1 MHKCLVWFRND
12 LRIQDNLTIQKLLE
26 RGSTLMP
33 IFIINEEIGSASK
46 FWLSESLESL
56 NRQLGD
62 CLSSFSGSAAKVIEE
77 LIKEN
82 SITEITWNRG
92 FDRKSLSDEV
102 EVKKIAKKYNVKVF
116 VYNSSLLLAPE
127 QTLKKDG
134 APFRVFTPF
143 YKNNYLDLSFSCS
156 NVDIEE
162 LNILSVKSNSK
173 VENVRKNLMPKSN
186 WHKKFNKLWQPG
198 EDGAIMKLKKFIEQG
213 LIGYGQGRNRPDLKH
228 VSMLSPHIHFGEIS
242 PSRIAYALQKIDTID
257 KEKFYTEL
265 VWREF
270 SHNLLFYFPHITDEN
285 LQEKFNKFE
294 WRSNQAELS
303 LWQEGA
309 TGIPIVDAGMRQ
321 LWAEGYMHN
330 RVRMIVGSF
339 LVKNLLHHWKDG
351 RDWFS
356 ETLVDADIA
365 NNNASWQWVAGTGVD
380 ASPYFR
386 IFNPITQSQKFD
398 PQGEYIK
405 KYIPELSRLP
415 ETYIHEPWAC
425 PTHILKQES
434 IQIGTDYPRPM
445 VDLRETRE
453 RALETFY
460 MIKK

>member
-56 NRQLGD
+56 NRQLND
-62 CLSSFSGSAAKVIEE
+62 CLSSFSGSAANVIEE
-77 LIKEN
+77 LIREN
-82 SITEITWNRG
+82 DIREITWNRG
-92 FDRKSLSDEV
+92 FDRKSLSDEA

-134 APFRVFTPF
+134 TPYRVFTPF
-143 YKNNYLDLSFSCS
+143 YKNNYLDLSFPCS
-156 NVDIEE
+156 NVDIKK
-162 LNILSVKSNSK
+162 LSILSVKSNSK
-173 VENVRKNLMPKSN
+173 VENVRKNLTSESN
-186 WHKKFNKLWQPG
+186 WYKKFNRLWQPG
-198 EDGAIMKLKKFIEQG
+198 EDGAIMTLKKFIEQG
-213 LIGYGQGRNRPDLKH
+213 LIGYGEGRNRPDLNH
-228 VSMLSPHIHFGEIS
+228 VSKLSPHIHFGEIS

-285 LQEKFNKFE
+285 LQEKFNKLE
-294 WRSNQAELS
+294 WRSNQVELS

-356 ETLVDADIA
+356 ETLLDADIA

-405 KYIPELSRLP
+405 KYIPELSRVP
-415 ETYIHEPWAC
+415 ETYIHEPWTC
-425 PTHILKQES
+425 PTHVLKQES
-434 IQIGTDYPRPM
+434 IQIGIDYPKPM

-453 RALETFY
+453 RALQAFY